1 MRSLTALGREHSARG
16 IVVIAGWFEPFSM
29 ANKQSQDSYSA
40 QSIRVLEGLEA
51 VRKRPGMYI
60 GDTAERGLHHLVNE
74 IVDNSVD
81 EALAGHCDEI
91 NLVILSDNQIS
102 VEDNGRGIPVD
113 MHPTEKRSAL
123 EVVHTVLHAGGK
135 FDRGVYKVS
144 GGLHGVGASV
154 VNALSEEFEVE
165 VRRDG
170 KIYYQRYERG
180 APKTKVEERTV
191 PKQSGK
197 VSGTKTTF
205 SPDPKIFPEI
215 KFKYE
220 TIARYL
226 RDMAYLNAGLRIT
239 IKDER
244 TGKAE
249 EFHYEGGIKEFVESL
264 TSGSET
270 LHEAIHLK
278 PEVRDGISIEVA
290 LQWTDAFH
298 ESNFAYAN
306 NIHTVEG
313 GTHLSGLRSAL
324 TRTINTYAGK
334 NNLIKNKDLRLEG
347 EDAREGLFSIIS
359 VKLPEPQFEGQTKTK
374 LGNSEVEGQVAAMVN
389 EKLGGYL
396 EEHPSDARKIVNRA
410 VEAATARE
418 AARKAKD
425 LVRRKGALDSGSLPG
440 KLTDCQERD
449 PARSELYIVEGDSAG
464 GSARQGRDR
473 RTQAILPL
481 RGKILNVERVRIDKM
496 LSSAELRTLITALGM
511 GVADEKDVTKLRYH
525 TVVIMTDADVD
536 GSHIRTLLLTLFFR
550 QFIEI
555 IEGGYLYIAQPPLF
569 RAKKGKH
576 ERYLKDEVALE
587 DYLTDLGAEALT
599 FQAGKGKD
607 ARELRGA
614 PLKTIVRKALQ
625 RERMYDGL
633 ARRSK
638 ERPIVEVL
646 AHLTADKRAG
656 DESFRDRDE
665 LEKLA
670 KAIVGELKPLNL
682 LAKVEPDGDNAFKAI
697 FIHAQNGATA
707 PTVVDLTLLR
717 AGELREIRRLDADLE
732 TLKTPFKLKSGDEER
747 TVESLKA
754 VADAVLEAGHKGVEV
769 QRYKGL
775 GEMNPEQLWETT
787 MNPETRSM
795 LRVQIG
801 SQEDAEEMFQKLM
814 GDQVEPRRLFIE
826 ENALNVRNLDI

>member
-1 MRSLTALGREHSARG
+1 
-16 IVVIAGWFEPFSM
+16 M

-81 EALAGHCDEI
+81 EALAGYCDEI
-91 NLVILSDNQIS
+91 SVVILSDNQIS

-170 KIYYQRYERG
+170 KLYYQRYQRG
-180 APKTKVEERTV
+180 VPENKVEERGAA
-191 PKQSGK
+191 KL
-197 VSGTKTTF
+197 SGTKTTF

-220 TIARYL
+220 TISRYI
-226 RDMAYLNAGLRIT
+226 RDMAYLNAGLKIR

-249 EFHYEGGIKEFVESL
+249 EFHYEGGIAEFVESL
-264 TSGSET
+264 TAGNDQLSDVIFFKG
-270 LHEAIHLK
+270 
-278 PEVRDGISIEVA
+278 VREGVDIEVA
-290 LQWTDAFH
+290 LQWTSAFH
-298 ESNFAYAN
+298 EVMFTYAN

-324 TRTINTYAGK
+324 TRTINFYAQK
-334 NNLIKNKDLRLEG
+334 NNLFKNKEMRLEG
-347 EDAREGLFSIIS
+347 EDAREGLVSIIS

-374 LGNSEVEGQVAAMVN
+374 LGNSEVEGMVAALVN
-389 EKLGGYL
+389 EKLGEYL
-396 EEHPSDARKIVNRA
+396 EENPSDARKIINRA
-410 VEAATARE
+410 IEAATARE

-440 KLTDCQERD
+440 KLADCQERD
-449 PARSELYIVEGDSAG
+449 PARSELFIVEGDSAG
-464 GSARQGRDR
+464 GSAKQGRDR
-473 RTQAILPL
+473 RVQAILPL
-481 RGKILNVERVRIDKM
+481 RGKILNVERVRIEKM
-496 LSSAELRTLITALGM
+496 LSSQELRTLIMALGM
-511 GVADEKDVTKLRYH
+511 GVADEKDVSKLRYH

-569 RAKKGKH
+569 RAKKGKQ
-576 ERYLKDEVALE
+576 ERYLKDEITLE

-607 ARELRGA
+607 ARELHGA
-614 PLKTIVRKALQ
+614 PLKTMVRKALQ
-625 RERMYDGL
+625 RERMYEGL

-638 ERPIVEVL
+638 ERPIVEAL
-646 AHLTADKRAG
+646 AHLVADKRAS
-656 DESFRDRDE
+656 DESFRSDKALKE
-665 LEKLA
+665 LAET
-670 KAIVGELKPLNL
+670 IVKELKGNL
-682 LAKVEPDGDNAFKAI
+682 VYRIEPESDGTFRAI
-697 FIHAQNGATA
+697 FTHAQNGATA

-717 AGELREIRRLDADLE
+717 TGELREIRRLDTDLE
-732 TLKTPFKLKSGDEER
+732 ALKTPFKLKSGDGER

-787 MNPETRSM
+787 MNPETRTM

-814 GDQVEPRRLFIE
+814 GDQVEPRRQFIE

>member
-1 MRSLTALGREHSARG
+1 
-16 IVVIAGWFEPFSM
+16 
-29 ANKQSQDSYSA
+29 
-40 QSIRVLEGLEA
+40 
-51 VRKRPGMYI
+51 MYI

-81 EALAGHCDEI
+81 EALAGYCNEI
-91 NLVILSDNQIS
+91 NVVLLSDNQIS

-170 KIYYQRYERG
+170 KLYYQRYERG
-180 APKTKVEERTV
+180 APKTKVEERGAT
-191 PKQSGK
+191 KL
-197 VSGTKTTF
+197 SGTKTTF

-226 RDMAYLNAGLRIT
+226 RDMAYLNAGLKIR

-244 TGKAE
+244 NGKAE
-249 EFHYEGGIKEFVESL
+249 EYHYEGGIAEFVESL
-264 TSGSET
+264 TAGSDQ
-270 LHEAIHLK
+270 LSDVIFFK
-278 PEVRDGISIEVA
+278 GVREGVDIEVA
-290 LQWTDAFH
+290 LQWTNAFH
-298 ESNFAYAN
+298 EVIFTYAN

-324 TRTINTYAGK
+324 TRTINFYAQK
-334 NNLIKNKDLRLEG
+334 NNLFKNKEMRLEG
-347 EDAREGLFSIIS
+347 EDAREGLVSIIS

-374 LGNSEVEGQVAAMVN
+374 LGNSEVEGMVAALVN

-396 EEHPSDARKIVNRA
+396 EENPSDARKIINRA
-410 VEAATARE
+410 IEAATARE

-440 KLTDCQERD
+440 KLADCQERD
-449 PARSELYIVEGDSAG
+449 PARSELFIVEGDSAG
-464 GSARQGRDR
+464 GSAKQGRDR
-473 RTQAILPL
+473 RIQAILPL
-481 RGKILNVERVRIDKM
+481 RGKILNVERVRIEKM
-496 LSSAELRTLITALGM
+496 LSSQELRTLIMALGM
-511 GVADEKDVTKLRYH
+511 GVADEKDVSKLRYH

-569 RAKKGKH
+569 RAKKGKQ
-576 ERYLKDEVALE
+576 ERYLKDEIALE

-599 FQAGKGKD
+599 FQAGKGKEM
-607 ARELRGA
+607 RELHGA
-614 PLKTIVRKALQ
+614 PLKTMVRKALQ
-625 RERMYDGL
+625 RERMYEGL

-646 AHLTADKRAG
+646 ARLTADKRAN

-670 KAIVGELKPLNL
+670 RAISGELKALNL
-682 LAKVEPDGDNAFKAI
+682 EPKIEPDGDNAFKAI
-697 FIHAQNGATA
+697 FRHARNGATA
-707 PTVVDLTLLR
+707 PTVVDLALMR
-717 AGELREIRRLDADLE
+717 AGELREIRRLDTDLE
-732 TLKTPFKLKSGDEER
+732 ALKAPFKLKSGDEER
-747 TVESLKA
+747 TVETLKA

-787 MNPETRSM
+787 MNPETRTM

-814 GDQVEPRRLFIE
+814 GDQVEPRRQFIE